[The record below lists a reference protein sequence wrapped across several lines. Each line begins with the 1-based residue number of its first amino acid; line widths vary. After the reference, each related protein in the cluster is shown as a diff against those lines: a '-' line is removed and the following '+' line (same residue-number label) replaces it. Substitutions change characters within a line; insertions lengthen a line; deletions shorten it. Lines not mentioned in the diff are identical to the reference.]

1 MTSPNL
7 RTKALIIAAIFAA
20 LVIGMSAYFSSSIKQ
35 QKENI
40 ISINTEVSVKAIEQF
55 SAEVRPVLEQ
65 IWREELQGRDAI
77 TRKDEREADSVL
89 STAVKEI
96 LKNYEGIEGGIYFFT
111 LDEFIGYAYP
121 SIPSPKPVFGPPPR
135 SYNII
140 RDQVRSSITENRTI
154 VELHG
159 FDPATFPLVT
169 KPIEIGGENVAAL
182 WTRVH
187 IARELAA
194 TGNVTRALINMTLIV
209 TLLGFMI
216 ALAVSWKLKQN
227 LEELRSGLEEI
238 KHDNSYRLPGKRGLP
253 GYISHYINDL
263 ISNLFDEQQKRQELE
278 RELNQKEKMATLGN
292 LIAGVA
298 HEINTPI
305 SIIKT
310 RIQIWERQTRRQSKS
325 NSVGNQPVSVE
336 SMELVRHEIDRVSR
350 LVKRLLVFSR
360 PVSERK
366 HIFDL
371 GDVIRERISISQNQP
386 EFCEIV
392 QIQEIEDA
400 FPLFGDASAI
410 EQVLINVLNNS
421 QQADATS
428 IWIRLRKKKPNNMAI
443 LEIEDNGNGIPEDSI
458 DKIFDPFYTTKDYGT
473 GLGLS
478 ISYEIIRAHDGKM
491 TFRQSANKGTV
502 CVIELPVTQKLEAVL
517 YA

>member
-7 RTKALIIAAIFAA
+7 RTKALIIAAIFAV
-20 LVIGMSAYFSSSIKQ
+20 LVIGMSVYFSSSINQK
-35 QKENI
+35 KENI
-40 ISINTEVSVKAIEQF
+40 IAVNTEVSIRAMEHF
-55 SAEVRPVLEQ
+55 SEEIRPILEQ
-65 IWREELQGRDAI
+65 VWRDELEGKEAI
-77 TRKDEREADSVL
+77 TRKDEREADSLL
-89 STAVKEI
+89 SAAVKRI
-96 LKNYEGIEGGIYFFT
+96 LKEYDGIEGGIYFYT

-140 RDQVRSSITENRTI
+140 RDQVRASILEDRTI

-159 FDPATFPLVT
+159 FDPATFPLST
-169 KPIEIGGENVAAL
+169 KPIEIDGENVAAL

-209 TLLGFMI
+209 TLLGFII
-216 ALAVSWKLKQN
+216 ALAVSWKLKHN
-227 LEELRSGLEEI
+227 LEEIRDGLERI
-238 KHDNSYRLPGKRGLP
+238 KSDNTYRLPEKRGLP
-253 GYISHYINDL
+253 GYVSHYINDL
-263 ISNLFDEQQKRQELE
+263 ITNLFEEQQKREILE
-278 RELNQKEKMATLGN
+278 RELNQKKKMATLGKM
-292 LIAGVA
+292 IAGVA

-310 RIQIWERQTRRQSKS
+310 RVQIWERQILKL
-325 NSVGNQPVSVE
+325 NGKAENQPVSID
-336 SMELVRHEIDRVSR
+336 SMELVRHEIDRVSK

-366 HIFDL
+366 HVFDL
-371 GDVIRERISISQNQP
+371 MDVIRERVKIIKKNQP
-386 EFCEIV
+386 GLYEII
-392 QIQEIEDA
+392 QIENCDDA
-400 FPLFGDASAI
+400 FPIYGDANAI

-421 QQADATS
+421 YQAGAEHV
-428 IWIRLRKKKPNNMAI
+428 WIRLVKPADSATAL
-443 LEIEDNGNGIPEDSI
+443 LEIEDDGSGISEASL
-458 DKIFDPFYTTKDYGT
+458 DKIFDPFYTTKDDGT

-478 ISYEIIRAHDGKM
+478 ISYEIIRAHSGKM
-491 TFRQSANKGTV
+491 VYRQAKIQGTV
-502 CVIELPVTQKLEAVL
+502 CSVELPLTKKDEIEV